1 MKINFTKR
9 QKKYLQLVE
18 ELKELYL
25 RGCIS
30 ETDYPD
36 MAEIN
41 DSLYEYVLANLGIG
55 KDFPGEISCQYSLE
69 QLEEKVKEGRK
80 KCQDLKET

>member
-1 MKINFTKR
+1 MKINFTKE

-18 ELKELYL
+18 ELKELCY

-30 ETDYPD
+30 ETYYPD

-41 DSLYEYVLANLGIG
+41 DSLYEYVLVSLGIWKG
-55 KDFPGEISCQYSLE
+55 SPGDISCQYSLE

-80 KCQDLKET
+80 KCR

>member
-1 MKINFTKR
+1 MKINFTKK

-18 ELKELYL
+18 ELKELCY
-25 RGCIS
+25 RGYIS
-30 ETDYPD
+30 ETYYPD

-41 DSLYEYVLANLGIG
+41 DSLYEYVLISLGIWEG
-55 KDFPGEISCQYSLE
+55 SPGEISCQYSLE

-80 KCQDLKET
+80 KCQDLKEI

>member
-1 MKINFTKR
+1 MKINFTKE

-18 ELKELYL
+18 ELKELYS

-30 ETDYPD
+30 EFDYPD

-41 DSLYEYVLANLGIG
+41 DSLYEYVLVSLGIWKG
-55 KDFPGEISCQYSLE
+55 SLCEIGCQYSLE

-80 KCQDLKET
+80 KCQDLKEI

>member
-18 ELKELYL
+18 ELKELCF

-30 ETDYPD
+30 ETYYPD

-41 DSLYEYVLANLGIG
+41 DSLYEYVLVSLGIWEG
-55 KDFPGEISCQYSLE
+55 SLGDISCQYSLE

-80 KCQDLKET
+80 KCQDQKEI

>member
-1 MKINFTKR
+1 MKINFTKK

-18 ELKELYL
+18 ELKELWF
-25 RGCIS
+25 RGYIS
-30 ETDYPD
+30 ESEYPD

-41 DSLYEYVLANLGIG
+41 DSLYEYVLVNLGIWKG
-55 KDFPGEISCQYSLE
+55 SPGEISCQYSLE

-80 KCQDLKET
+80 KCQDLKEI

>member
-1 MKINFTKR
+1 MKINFTKK

-18 ELKELYL
+18 ELKELCF
-25 RGCIS
+25 RGYIS
-30 ETDYPD
+30 ETYYPD

-41 DSLYEYVLANLGIG
+41 DSLYEYVLVSLGIWKG
-55 KDFPGEISCQYSLE
+55 SLGDIGCQYSLE

-80 KCQDLKET
+80 KCQDLKEI

>member
-18 ELKELYL
+18 ELKELCF
-25 RGCIS
+25 RGYIS
-30 ETDYPD
+30 ETYYPD

-41 DSLYEYVLANLGIG
+41 DSLYEYVLVSLGIWKG
-55 KDFPGEISCQYSLE
+55 SPGEINCQYSLE
-69 QLEEKVKEGRK
+69 QLEEKVKEGHK
-80 KCQDLKET
+80 KCQDQKEI